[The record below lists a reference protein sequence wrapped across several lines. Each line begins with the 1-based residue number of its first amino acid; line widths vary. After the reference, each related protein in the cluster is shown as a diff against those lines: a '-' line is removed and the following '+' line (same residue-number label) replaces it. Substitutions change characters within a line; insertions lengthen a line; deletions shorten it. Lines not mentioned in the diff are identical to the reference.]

1 MKININKYNDLELAL
16 MVLLNYFGV
25 GDTRKRLLGTRYK
38 KVQSLVNII
47 GTGVMPEGSSA
58 GIDLNKIKEALE
70 SLKPTDEDYNDYV
83 DDIISYIRRYAQ

>member
-16 MVLLNYFGV
+16 MVLLNYFGT

-47 GTGVMPEGSSA
+47 GTGVMPESS
-58 GIDLNKIKEALE
+58 GGNIDLNKVREALN
-70 SLKPTDEDYNDYV
+70 SLKPTDKDYSDYV
-83 DDIISYIRRYAQ
+83 DDIISYVRRYAQ